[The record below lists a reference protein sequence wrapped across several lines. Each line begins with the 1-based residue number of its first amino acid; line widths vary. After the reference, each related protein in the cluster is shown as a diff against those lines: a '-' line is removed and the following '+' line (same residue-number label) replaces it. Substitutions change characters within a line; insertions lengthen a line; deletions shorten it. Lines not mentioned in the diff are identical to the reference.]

1 LPDDSL
7 PDIPWHQHFQAATSL
22 VNKLDLTSYL
32 QRIDRNTPLTPTLNM
47 TLTSWID
54 ILGATMLGRA
64 PLFADTYRIKHL
76 SAGNSGLRELMGCED
91 RVMYLI
97 SEIACLEALKIQN
110 MLSDMDLCS
119 HIESLAHQIDMTED
133 AMPGSTVTPP
143 VIQSG
148 HVDPRALT
156 AQMTAAF
163 RCAARI
169 YLCTLVPG
177 FDRTQ
182 PQIVQLLDKLTACLE
197 GIPAGPEGFDR
208 SLVWVMLIGGG
219 VAGPESGFRRFFEE
233 RCVLLGEEGN
243 YGSFGRMRTVLEEVW
258 RLREAGDE
266 ATWRE
271 VMRVQG
277 WEYLLV

>member
-1 LPDDSL
+1 
-7 PDIPWHQHFQAATSL
+7 
-22 VNKLDLTSYL
+22 
-32 QRIDRNTPLTPTLNM
+32 
-47 TLTSWID
+47 
-54 ILGATMLGRA
+54 MLGRA